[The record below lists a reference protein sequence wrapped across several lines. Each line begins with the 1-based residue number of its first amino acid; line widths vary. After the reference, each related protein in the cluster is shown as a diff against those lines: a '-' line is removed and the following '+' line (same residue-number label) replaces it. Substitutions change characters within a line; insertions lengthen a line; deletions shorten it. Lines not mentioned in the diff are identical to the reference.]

1 MTHSFSSRA
10 RCLVAAATGTD
21 NLFKDNAQNY
31 SAGPSIQW
39 PVFSAGRL
47 RNQVRPRKKLT
58 QSSRSLNPTQR
69 PQRPQSLF
77 LTQRAQR
84 QQSLFL
90 TQRAQ
95 RPQSPNRV
103 KENDDDDGPSPGEH
117 WTNGVRRA

>member
-69 PQRPQSLF
+69 
-77 LTQRAQR
+77 TQR